1 MTQAEIDQ
9 LLDAMQAEFEK
20 SSDENDRP
28 GLITFQTDDW
38 IKSELPHCCTAI
50 WRGIRYRGIRITVSR
65 ERETRVWTLGEA
77 QAAGEGVDHFEPL
90 KSIADA
96 AV

>member
-1 MTQAEIDQ
+1 MFGEV
-9 LLDAMQAEFEK
+9 
-20 SSDENDRP
+20 
-28 GLITFQTDDW
+28 
-38 IKSELPHCCTAI
+38 I
-50 WRGIRYRGIRITVSR
+50 WKWNALRTVFGYRGIRITVSR

-77 QAAGEGVDHFEPL
+77 QAAGEGVNHFEPL